1 MSQHMRGLHAV
12 ALLTLG
18 AALAA
23 GYAVYGQDPPSY
35 ITAPVERGTVA
46 TVVKAT
52 GTVDAVLTV
61 DVGSQLSGRIA
72 DVFVDFND
80 QVKAGQPI
88 ARLDTELFAAR
99 VSEAEAALKVAEAT
113 ARVQKAAVERARLTV
128 LNAST
133 ARKMAQAQLAGT
145 RAKQEEAEQEFQRK
159 VALANTG
166 NVAERDLGHA
176 RSVRNSGAADVAA
189 SIEQIRMKDD
199 AVQIAAAEEAMAEA
213 NVDNAEAVV
222 AEKQAA
228 LHQAEVDLE
237 RTTLRAPI
245 DGLVIKRDL
254 NPGQTVAV
262 TLEAKTLF
270 KIANDLREMQVKGKI
285 DEADVGRLRV
295 GQTARFTV
303 DAYPDRVFEGRVLQI
318 RKSPEVTQ
326 NVVTYTALISAPNS
340 GLLLFPGMTAV
351 LRIAVSETP
360 SSLKIPN
367 EALRYRPPLALSPGD
382 EDPPKS
388 STSGSAA
395 TVWVLGDGGQPKP
408 VAVTVGASDESGT
421 QLVVGELRE
430 GQPVIVGKGSA
441 KLGAH
446 AFGIRLGF

>member
-1 MSQHMRGLHAV
+1 MRKLHAV
-12 ALLTLG
+12 ALLALG

-23 GYAVYGQDPPSY
+23 GYAVHGQDTPSY
-35 ITAPVERGTVA
+35 ITAPVERGTLA
-46 TVVKAT
+46 TLVKAT

-88 ARLDTELFAAR
+88 ARLDTELFVAR

-113 ARVQKAAVERARLTV
+113 ARVQKAAVERARLAV

-133 ARKMAQAQLAGT
+133 ARKMAEAQLTGL
-145 RAKQEEAEQEFQRK
+145 RARHEEAEREFQRK
-159 VALANTG
+159 LALARAG
-166 NVAERDLGHA
+166 GAAERDLEHA
-176 RSVRNSGAADVAA
+176 RSVRDTSSADVAA
-189 SIEQIRMKDD
+189 SIQQISMKDE
-199 AVQIAAAEEAMAEA
+199 AIQIATAEEAMAAA

-222 AEKQAA
+222 EEKQAA
-228 LHQAEVDLE
+228 LHQAQVDLE

-245 DGLVIKRDL
+245 DGVVIKRDL
-254 NPGQTVAV
+254 NPGQTVAAA
-262 TLEAKTLF
+262 LEAKTLF

-303 DAYPDRVFEGRVLQI
+303 DAYPERVFEGRVLQI
-318 RKSPEVTQ
+318 RKSPDVTQ
-326 NVVTYTALISAPNS
+326 NVVTYTALISAPNP
-340 GLLLFPGMTAV
+340 GFLLFPGMTAV
-351 LRIAVSETP
+351 LRITVSETP
-360 SSLKIPN
+360 SCLKLPN
-367 EALRYRPPLALSPGD
+367 EALRYRPPDARSPPGK
-382 EDPPKS
+382 DP
-388 STSGSAA
+388 TQSGASGTAA
-395 TVWVLGDGGQPKP
+395 IVWVLADGGKPKP
-408 VAVTVGASDESGT
+408 VPVTVGASDESGT
-421 QLVVGELRE
+421 QLLSGELRE

-441 KLGAH
+441 KLGEH

>member
-1 MSQHMRGLHAV
+1 MRGLHAV

-23 GYAVYGQDPPSY
+23 GYAVYGQDSPRY
-35 ITAPVERGTVA
+35 ITAPVERGSVA
-46 TVVKAT
+46 TIVKAT

-113 ARVQKAAVERARLTV
+113 ARVQKAAVERARLAT
-128 LNAST
+128 LNAGT
-133 ARKMAQAQLAGT
+133 ARKMAEAQLAGM
-145 RAKQEEAEQEFQRK
+145 RARHDEAESEFQRK
-159 VALANTG
+159 VVLARTG
-166 NVAERDLGHA
+166 SVAERDLAHA
-176 RSVRNSGAADVAA
+176 RSMRVTSAADVAA
-189 SIEQIRMKDD
+189 STQQIRMKDE
-199 AVQIAAAEEAMAEA
+199 AVEIATAEAAMAAA

-222 AEKQAA
+222 DEKRAA
-228 LHQAEVDLE
+228 LHQAQVDLE

-245 DGLVIKRDL
+245 DGVVIKRDL

-295 GQTARFTV
+295 GQTARFSV

-326 NVVTYTALISAPNS
+326 NVVTYTALITAPNPQ
-340 GLLLFPGMTAV
+340 LLLFPGMTAV
-351 LRIAVSETP
+351 LRIAVSETEA
-360 SSLKIPN
+360 SLKIPN
-367 EALRYRPPLALSPGD
+367 EALRYRPEYAPARG
-382 EDPPKS
+382 EDTVEGNTDGTRAS
-388 STSGSAA
+388 
-395 TVWVLGDGGQPKP
+395 VWVLADRGQPKRVP
-408 VAVTVGASDESGT
+408 VTIGANDESGT
-421 QLVVGELRE
+421 QLLAGELRE
-430 GQPVIVGKGSA
+430 GQPVIVGNGSA
-441 KLGAH
+441 KLGGH